1 MCVRAL
7 DSSSDFFSNLR
18 QLLFLFLGNGDADRG
33 GKATASDAF
42 LPLLGGLTN
51 EKRKKAEKRPTELG
65 GSRASERRFFSS
77 NCGDGRRPEID

>member
-18 QLLFLFLGNGDADRG
+18 QLVFLFLGSGDADGRRE
-33 GKATASDAF
+33 ATASDAF

-51 EKRKKAEKRPTELG
+51 EKRKK
-65 GSRASERRFFSS
+65 RRK
-77 NCGDGRRPEID
+77 GRLS